1 MTTAVRCHLVARTA
15 FAALLLAA
23 IVVPASAQQE
33 RSFRLGFTPLPPV
46 YSDFGRGIVYSYLN
60 VASDLVSHTL
70 QDGVPWN
77 EALLSSDWR
86 TYPAGVLSKWRELAT
101 YDDYFIP
108 GHARY
113 VSIHPINYAYEGL
126 AEYWGDQALMPLPAP
141 WSTLRFNNPFVKL
154 AYLNYAIATVE
165 FFHPAYLGLGV
176 ESNILLARAP
186 EVWGD
191 YKELNAFVY
200 TELKRRYP
208 DLLIFSSVQ
217 YEHMLGLLYDSKVLL
232 QQVGSWWPTV
242 LEDEVA
248 SLMQHS
254 DLLVLSTYPYM
265 AYGAQQNRS
274 HYDKAL
280 ALSALTGR
288 RIAIEQTGATSES
301 IQIYYSTLIGTEA
314 LQSAFVSMLLDLA
327 TTEQFAFV
335 INFVAIDYGQNYGT
349 DAVAMTWAYTGLF
362 RRDGSTKPAGAVWLE
377 QLAHPLAGIPSLP

>member
-1 MTTAVRCHLVARTA
+1 MTTAFRRLVARTV
-15 FAALLLAA
+15 FAAVLLAA
-23 IVVPASAQQE
+23 VVVPTSAQQE

-46 YSDFGRGIVYSYLN
+46 YSDFGRGIVYGYMSA
-60 VASDLVSHTL
+60 ASDLVSHTL

-86 TYPAGVLSKWRELAT
+86 TYPSSLRSKWSELAT
-101 YDDYFIP
+101 YDNYFIP
-108 GHARY
+108 NHARY

-126 AEYWGDQALMPLPAP
+126 AEYWGEQPSMPLPAP
-141 WSTLRFNNPFVKL
+141 WNSLRFNNPFVKL

-165 FFHPAYLGLGV
+165 FFRPAYLGLGV

-186 EVWGD
+186 EVWAD

-208 DLLIFSSVQ
+208 DLVVFSSVQ
-217 YEHMLGLLYDSKVLL
+217 YEHMLGLLYDSQVLL
-232 QQVGSWWPTV
+232 QQVGAWWPTV

-248 SLMQHS
+248 SLMHHS

-265 AYGAQQNRS
+265 AYGAQQNRA

-280 ALSALTGR
+280 AIAARTGR
-288 RIAIEQTGATSES
+288 RVAIEQTGATSES
-301 IQIYYSTLIGTEA
+301 VQIYYSTLLGTEA
-314 LQSAFVSMLLDLA
+314 LQDAFVSMLLDLA
-327 TTEQFAFV
+327 TSERFAFV
-335 INFVAIDYGQNYGT
+335 VNFVTIDYALNYGT

-362 RRDGSTKPAGAVWLE
+362 RWDGSTKPAGATWLGH
-377 QLAHPLAGIPSLP
+377 LARPLAASPPFP

>member
-1 MTTAVRCHLVARTA
+1 VTSAIRRHLAISRAVV
-15 FAALLLAA
+15 ALLLAVIA
-23 IVVPASAQQE
+23 VPASAQQD

-46 YSDFGRGIVYSYLN
+46 YSNFGRGIVYNYIS
-60 VASDLVSHTL
+60 AAADLVSHTL

-86 TYPAGVLSKWRELAT
+86 TYPSSLRSKWSELAA
-101 YDDYFIP
+101 YDSYFIP
-108 GHARY
+108 NHARY
-113 VSIHPINYAYEGL
+113 VSIHPINYAYDGL
-126 AEYWGDQALMPLPAP
+126 AEYWGEQPAMPLPAP
-141 WSTLRFNNPFVKL
+141 WSSLRFNNSFVKL

-186 EVWGD
+186 QVWGD

-208 DLLIFSSVQ
+208 DLVIFSSVQ
-217 YEHMLGLLYDSKVLL
+217 YEHMLGLLHDSNSLL
-232 QQVGSWWPTV
+232 QQVGAWWPTV

-248 SLMQHS
+248 SLMHHS

-265 AYGAQQNRS
+265 AYGAQQNRA

-280 ALSALTGR
+280 AMSARTGR

-327 TTEQFAFV
+327 ASEHFAFV
-335 INFVAIDYGQNYGT
+335 VNFVAIDYGQNYGT

-362 RRDGSTKPAGAVWLE
+362 RLDGSTKPAATIWLE
-377 QLAHPLAGIPSLP
+377 HLARHLTASPAQ